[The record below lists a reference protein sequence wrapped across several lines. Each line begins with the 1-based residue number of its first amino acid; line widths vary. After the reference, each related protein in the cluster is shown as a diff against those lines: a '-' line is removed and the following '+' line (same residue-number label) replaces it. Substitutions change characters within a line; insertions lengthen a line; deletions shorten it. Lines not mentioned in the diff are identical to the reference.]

1 MSNDRPGINEIMKY
15 VVLAGILIYVILLMI
30 FASGSK
36 HPFSEVADKVEQS
49 LDTSNLVKRDG
60 QAFKRYFGLN
70 SADYEG
76 VLLYSSES
84 AMSAEEV
91 LVVKVKTDKQVQEVS
106 DAIDKHLAE
115 KKEVYDGYAPEE
127 VKLIEDAQRSVRG
140 NYIFLAVAPKAQE
153 YQEIFNRSL

>member
-1 MSNDRPGINEIMKY
+1 
-15 VVLAGILIYVILLMI
+15 
-30 FASGSK
+30 
-36 HPFSEVADKVEQS
+36 
-49 LDTSNLVKRDG
+49 
-60 QAFKRYFGLN
+60 
-70 SADYEG
+70 
-76 VLLYSSES
+76 
-84 AMSAEEV
+84 
-91 LVVKVKTDKQVQEVS
+91 QEVS